1 MFRKIGLGVAFSAVL
16 ISSDAGAAE
25 SIDLEQ
31 LESICLVTRNDHD
44 ASRRFRKCEKL
55 IAHIREKL
63 QIDDIH
69 EIRACIPENVSSV
82 YLVIVGMAWLE
93 KIRYHAIRK
102 PMPASRVPTLSVGHA
117 LNLAGVFSCPY

>member
-16 ISSDAGAAE
+16 IPSDARAAD
-25 SIDLEQ
+25 SIDLDQ
-31 LESICLVTRNDHD
+31 LESICLVTRDDHD

-63 QIDDIH
+63 RVGDIH

-93 KIRYHAIRK
+93 KNPIPRDQEAHA
-102 PMPASRVPTLSVGHA
+102 S
-117 LNLAGVFSCPY
+117 LARAYSQRWPCS